1 MEKSIIATPYIDML
15 RNLGLKITKEA
26 NVKLNKIG
34 LNAQQGRMIGYIY
47 ENQNKGIIQKDLAEK
62 YQLKGASISSMLK
75 GLEKKGYVER
85 IIPAENARQK
95 NIYVLEKGANLVEE
109 FNEIF
114 SDVEAKLVKNL
125 TIEEMEL
132 LKKLLVKVRNGLY
145 ELD

>member
-85 IIPAENARQK
+85 IIPDRK
-95 NIYVLEKGANLVEE
+95 SVV
-109 FNEIF
+109 
-114 SDVEAKLVKNL
+114 
-125 TIEEMEL
+125 
-132 LKKLLVKVRNGLY
+132 
-145 ELD
+145 